1 MAQYPMYGG
10 YNPYGTYQQP
20 MQYQPMDRLAQLQQN
35 YQNTIPQYQMPQ
47 QQQMNFGLNGQMVDG
62 IEAVKAKDVDLSG
75 APTFYPNVNGSEI
88 YRKQLMADGTSQTV
102 IYRKVDQND
111 TPKETVQQSVN
122 MDVLNGMFGQL
133 KQDLLQEINGIKEMI
148 PTFISGTS
156 TEPSKNQRGG
166 NQK

>member
-35 YQNTIPQYQMPQ
+35 YQNTIPQYQQPQ
-47 QQQMNFGLNGQMVDG
+47 VQNFGLNGEIVDS
-62 IEAVKAKDVDLSG
+62 IDVVKAKNVDMSG
-75 APTFYPNVNGSEI
+75 NPTIYPKSDFTEI
-88 YRKQLMADGTSQTV
+88 YVKQLQMDGTSRTD
-102 IYRKVDQND
+102 IYRKVVPESTQV
-111 TPKETVQQSVN
+111 PVQQPVN

-148 PTFISGTS
+148 PAFMSGAS
-156 TEPSKNQRGG
+156 TEPQKNQRGG